1 MTQNITLAA
10 MEKGLGICV
19 EDQAVSYQKGA
30 RKILGIPEN
39 KRFVTGISI
48 TLGYPDEEFC
58 ANHVISIVL

>member
-10 MEKGLGICV
+10 LEKGLGICV

-39 KRFVTGISI
+39 MRFVTGISI
-48 TLGYPDEEFC
+48 GYPDEEFC